1 LTAALTEKAPP
12 TDSRLGVCVLRG
24 GGLRLQLIDEVD
36 VLVATGDYQ
45 SIYLFLMRRGNAI
58 AFRAGRLWRRY
69 LMLICSA
76 QRAYFE
82 LLTKCFQ
89 TEPE

>member
-45 SIYLFLMRRGNAI
+45 SIYLFFNETWKCHRISGRPLMETVLNVD
-58 AFRAGRLWRRY
+58 L
-69 LMLICSA
+69 
-76 QRAYFE
+76 
-82 LLTKCFQ
+82 
-89 TEPE
+89 